1 MNPYA
6 PLLQPLRI
14 KHLTIRNR
22 ILSTS
27 HADRFGEGGRP
38 GERLQLYHAEKAK
51 GGVGLVMFG
60 GSSAVAPD
68 SPAALWNG
76 ISLEHDSVVPHLQS
90 FADRVHREGAALM
103 VQMTHM
109 GRRTRW
115 DSADWLAPVTP
126 TPRREHYSRSVAREI
141 EEGDIRRIV
150 KGFGQAARRSKEGG
164 LDGIEVMASS
174 QHLIDQF
181 LTPYLNKRTDRYG
194 GSLENR
200 MRFGLEVL
208 EDVRRQVGD
217 DYIVGMRISAD
228 EMLEG
233 GLTPDECLTIIRR
246 FVGSGM
252 IDFVNVFAGQ
262 LNDAINYATYLPGM
276 SAGAAPFLY
285 MASAIKAELDIP
297 IFHAT
302 RVTDLATATRAVAE
316 GHVDMIGMTRA
327 HIADPH
333 LVQKT
338 MEGRVDDIR
347 PCVGASYCLSGR
359 GAICLHNPATGREA
373 KLPHVVPKA
382 PARRKVVVI
391 GGGPA
396 GLEAA
401 RVCAERGH
409 HVVLFEASDRLGGQI
424 NVAAKADWREGLA
437 NIARWLEGQV
447 RRAKVEV
454 RLGARATAADVEA
467 QEPDVVI
474 VATGGRPN
482 LEGFEGGDLAISTWD
497 VLEGRVQLAENILI
511 WDDSGFEPALSCA
524 EFASKRGA
532 LVEFATYD
540 KSPGEEIPK
549 GNLSIFLRE
558 TYKGDVVFT
567 PDRKLKKIYVEGNK
581 RIAVLA
587 NVFSGEEEERA
598 VDQVVVEQG
607 TLPERAIYLD
617 LKPRS
622 RNLGEVDLDALL
634 SGRPQTVANNPDGR
648 FQVFCVGDAV
658 AGRNIHAAIYDSLRL
673 CKDI

>member
-1 MNPYA
+1 MSPYA
-6 PLLQPLRI
+6 PLLQPFKL

-27 HADRFGEGGRP
+27 HADRFADGGKP

-51 GGVGLVMFG
+51 GGIGLVMFG

-76 ISLEHDSVVPHLQS
+76 ISLEHDSVIPHLQS
-90 FADRVHREGAALM
+90 FADRIHAHGAAIM

-141 EEGDIRRIV
+141 EEWDIRRIV
-150 KGFGQAARRSKEGG
+150 KGFGQAAQRAKEGG
-164 LDGIEVMASS
+164 LDGVEVMASG

-200 MRFGLEVL
+200 MRFGMEVL
-208 EDVRRQVGD
+208 EEVRRQVGD
-217 DYIVGMRISAD
+217 GYIVGMRISGD

-233 GLTPDECLTIIRR
+233 GLSAEDCLQVAGG
-246 FVGSGM
+246 FVRSGM
-252 IDFVNVFAGQ
+252 IDFLNIHPGQ

-285 MASAIKAELDIP
+285 MASAIKAELDIT

-302 RVTDLATATRAVAE
+302 RVTDLATAARAIEE

-333 LVQKT
+333 LVSKM
-338 MEGRVDDIR
+338 MEGRIDDIR
-347 PCVGASYCLSGR
+347 PCVGASFCLSGR
-359 GAICLHNPATGREA
+359 GAICLHNAATGRET
-373 KLPHVVPKA
+373 KLPHIVPKA
-382 PARRKVVVI
+382 ASRRKVVVV

-401 RVCAERGH
+401 RVSAERGH
-409 HVVLFEASDRLGGQI
+409 QVVLFEATDRLGGQV

-437 NIARWLEGQV
+437 NITRWLEGQV
-447 RRAKVEV
+447 RRAGVDV
-454 RLGARATAADVEA
+454 RLGQRATSEAVEEL
-467 QEPDVVI
+467 EPDVVI
-474 VATGGRPN
+474 IASGGRPN
-482 LEGFEGGDLAISTWD
+482 LGGFEGGDLAISTWD
-497 VLEGRVQLAENILI
+497 VLEGRVQLAENVLI
-511 WDDSGFEPALSCA
+511 WDDSGYEAAISCA
-524 EFASKRGA
+524 EFVSRRGV

-540 KSPGEEIPK
+540 KFPGEEVPK
-549 GNLSIFLRE
+549 GNLPIFLRE
-558 TYKGDVVFT
+558 AYKNDVVFT

-581 RIAVLA
+581 RVAVLA
-587 NVFSGEEEERA
+587 NVFSGQEEERA

-607 TLPERAIYLD
+607 TIPERAIFRD

-622 RNLGEVDLDALL
+622 SNLGEVDIDALL
-634 SGRPQTVANNPDGR
+634 AGRPQTITNNPTGR
-648 FQVFCVGDAV
+648 FQIFCVGDAV
-658 AGRNIHAAIYDSLRL
+658 AGRNIHAAVYDSLRL
-673 CKDI
+673 CKDL